1 MHKIIMHYNLIY
13 ITLNFNNV
21 EEVRHLGVKLLKDKR
36 IERLNYVDTEFL
48 ESLKPDELLLTTN
61 NIIANEAISPQTNN
75 MHTSDWGS

>member
-21 EEVRHLGVKLLKDKR
+21 EEDRHLGVKPFKNKR

-61 NIIANEAISPQTNN
+61 NRIANEAISYQTNN
-75 MHTSDWGS
+75 VYTSDWGS